1 MPGRKRGPVRLGTFS
16 QSLKKDT
23 LVLAVDKIPP
33 LGARVFDSELREVG
47 SVSNIFGPAS
57 HPMVEV
63 RSKNKRDPTRGAIF
77 YLQE

>member
-1 MPGRKRGPVRLGTFS
+1 M
-16 QSLKKDT
+16 
-23 LVLAVDKIPP
+23 DKIPP